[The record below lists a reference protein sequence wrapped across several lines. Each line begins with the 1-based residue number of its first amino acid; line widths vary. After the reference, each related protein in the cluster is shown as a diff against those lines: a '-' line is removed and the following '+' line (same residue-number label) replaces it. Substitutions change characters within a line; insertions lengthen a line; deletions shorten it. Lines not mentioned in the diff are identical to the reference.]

1 MYMTVEK
8 NNVKVEVTKPTIN
21 FDAYDLEQAEK
32 EKLEKQKKLIIA
44 TTALTGAAIV
54 LSNVYKLSKKIK
66 KKK

>member
-54 LSNVYKLSKKIK
+54 LSNMYKLSKKLK

>member
-1 MYMTVEK
+1 MTVEK

-44 TTALTGAAIV
+44 TTALASAAII
-54 LSNVYKLSKKIK
+54 LSNVLKLSKKLK
-66 KKK
+66 KK

>member
-1 MYMTVEK
+1 MTVEK
-8 NNVKVEVTKPTIN
+8 NNVKLEVTKPTIN

-44 TTALTGAAIV
+44 TTALASAAIV
-54 LSNVYKLSKKIK
+54 LSNMYKLSKRLK

>member
-1 MYMTVEK
+1 MTVEK

-54 LSNVYKLSKKIK
+54 LSNMYKLSKKLK

>member
-1 MYMTVEK
+1 MTVEK
-8 NNVKVEVTKPTIN
+8 NNVKVEVNKPTIN

-44 TTALTGAAIV
+44 TTALAGAAIV
-54 LSNVYKLSKKIK
+54 FSNMYKLSKKLK